1 MNTREKK
8 NAILKYLY
16 DKRDGNYVKV
26 NDIVGSYPQLGDPSQ
41 IAQSLKNQGYIE
53 GIATKDGF
61 LARITTEGREFIEN
75 PSSKKSQSYQYQPN
89 DKISAEEQEVFRAKV
104 DELFEHL
111 KRVEIG
117 QQVIYD
123 DLFDELQQLKK
134 LVGILGK
141 KDWKQSLQGKLV
153 DAGLGSLTNEAL
165 KAITDTFSKQNLLH

>member
-1 MNTREKK
+1 MNTEEKK

-16 DKRDGNYVKV
+16 DKGGRELVKV
-26 NDIVGSYPQLGDPSQ
+26 NDIVRSYPQIGDVSQ

-53 GIATKDGF
+53 GIATKDRF
-61 LARITTEGREFIEN
+61 LARITTEGRELVEN
-75 PSSKKSQSYQYQPN
+75 LSLEKSQNYQYQPGN
-89 DKISAEEQEVFRAKV
+89 KISAEEQEILRAKV

-111 KRVEIG
+111 KKVEIG

-141 KDWKQSLQGKLV
+141 KDWKQLLQGKLI
-153 DAGLGSLTNEAL
+153 DAGLGSLTNEVL
-165 KAITDTFSKQNLLH
+165 KAITDTFSKQNLLN